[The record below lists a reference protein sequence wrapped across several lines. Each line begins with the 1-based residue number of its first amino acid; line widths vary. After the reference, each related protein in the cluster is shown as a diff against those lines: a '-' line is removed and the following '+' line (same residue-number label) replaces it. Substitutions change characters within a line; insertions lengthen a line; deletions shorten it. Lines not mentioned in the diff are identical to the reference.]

1 MHLDAPLLEMQ
12 HRHLAIAPRFTMH
25 EQARTVAATEH
36 HYEEVWRPQGQPALV
51 SQRVVPRRQP
61 DQSRVKTLAARP
73 RWQQE

>member
-36 HYEEVWRPQGQPALV
+36 HYEEVWRPQGNLLSFLSGWYQGG
-51 SQRVVPRRQP
+51 SQI
-61 DQSRVKTLAARP
+61 SRG
-73 RWQQE
+73 